1 MRNRCETV
9 WRVLRFVIKRA
20 RYATSWGNFNLD
32 KTSNHLNWTD
42 PLNFLGIIAS
52 WQQSEGSSLQ
62 FRYWDIC
69 TSNRKV
75 IFLATKLGNE
85 ALIGEPCLLPGFI
98 GLLNSAFTGRPTT
111 SASVVVASSSAAF
124 VLVDDSLVLVFLVDN
139 VTFSVGAFVVVEL
152 VVWKV
157 VVELVVV
164 DGMVDF
170 KVVVEVVGA
179 LVAVVVGFRLHRGS

>member
-1 MRNRCETV
+1 MRLVGGILIST
-9 WRVLRFVIKRA
+9 KRL
-20 RYATSWGNFNLD
+20 TI
-32 KTSNHLNWTD
+32 WTERI
-42 PLNFLGIIAS
+42 LSIFWGIIAS

-62 FRYWDIC
+62 FRYCDIR

-124 VLVDDSLVLVFLVDN
+124 ALVDDSLALVDLVDN

-170 KVVVEVVGA
+170 KVVVEGVGA